1 VTRRVRLWGFATAL
15 VVFVVDQAVKLLV
28 TQGLG
33 IRQLGDTM
41 EVLPIFRLRFVPNVG
56 VSLGLLPAGSD
67 AARWALVALTAAIA
81 IGVGIWMTRERNRAD
96 LIALGLVL
104 GGALGNIL
112 DRVRLGYV
120 TDYADLHFGAWS
132 PFLVFNVADAGIT
145 IGVLIL
151 LVRALLMRDKPK
163 KPKTPA
169 SVENVNA

>member
-1 VTRRVRLWGFATAL
+1 MKNIRWWGPIVAAI
-15 VVFVVDQAVKLLV
+15 VFVIDQVVKLIV

-33 IRQLGDTM
+33 IRQLGDM
-41 EVLPIFRLRFVPNVG
+41 MDVLPIFRLRFVPNVG
-56 VSLGLLPAGSD
+56 VSLGLLPANSE
-67 AARWALVALTAAIA
+67 AARWALVVLTVGIA
-81 IGVGIWMTRERNRAD
+81 IGVAVWMLRERNRAD
-96 LIALGLVL
+96 LIALGMVL

-120 TDYADLHFGAWS
+120 TDFADLHFGEWS
-132 PFLVFNVADAGIT
+132 PFLVFNVADAAIT

-151 LVRALLMRDKPK
+151 LVRALLVRE

>member
-1 VTRRVRLWGFATAL
+1 MKSVRWWGPIVAAIVFAA
-15 VVFVVDQAVKLLV
+15 DQAVKYVV
-28 TQGLG
+28 TAMLG
-33 IRQLGDTM
+33 VNRPGDVM
-41 EVLPIFRLRFVPNVG
+41 ELLPIFRLQYVENVG

-67 AARWALVALTAAIA
+67 ATRWALVVLTVGIA
-81 IGVGIWMTRERNRAD
+81 IGVAIWMLRERHRAD
-96 LIALGLVL
+96 LIALGMVL

-120 TDYADLHFGAWS
+120 TDFADLHFGSWS

-151 LVRALLMRDKPK
+151 LVRALLVREKPK
-163 KPKTPA
+163 KPTSPA